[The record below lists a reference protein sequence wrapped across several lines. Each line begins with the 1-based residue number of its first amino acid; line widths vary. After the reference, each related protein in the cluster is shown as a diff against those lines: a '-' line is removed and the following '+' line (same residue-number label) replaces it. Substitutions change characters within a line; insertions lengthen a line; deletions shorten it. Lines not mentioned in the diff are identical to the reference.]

1 MRVNAAN
8 NGTITREPPEKGSGK
23 WGTGH
28 KGKRVTSPPLSEVL
42 EDDAECEDDVEREGV
57 RSVP

>member
-8 NGTITREPPEKGSGK
+8 NGTIAREPPEKGSGK

-28 KGKRVTSPPLSEVL
+28 K
-42 EDDAECEDDVEREGV
+42 ANA
-57 RSVP
+57 